1 MVITV
6 WVTDYGIRRLFKRCH
21 ILGQQFVQKC
31 ENVET
36 DMNKGFEVI
45 DCVNSSL
52 NKA

>member
-1 MVITV
+1 MSSF
-6 WVTDYGIRRLFKRCH
+6 DLNFFSFLSQ
-21 ILGQQFVQKC
+21 LGQQFAQKC

>member
-1 MVITV
+1 MVSGDV
-6 WVTDYGIRRLFKRCH
+6 KRCH